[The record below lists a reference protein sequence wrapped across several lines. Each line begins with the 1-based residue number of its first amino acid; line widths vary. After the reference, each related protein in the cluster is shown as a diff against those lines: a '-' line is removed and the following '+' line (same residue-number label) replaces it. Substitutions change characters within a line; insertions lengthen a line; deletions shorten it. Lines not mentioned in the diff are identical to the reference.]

1 MVRVMHMH
9 SVQFRNKMGRVQL
22 VQPQGSRLLR
32 VHQTGSG
39 YWIADMLTPSN
50 ADGEEPLELWLITNR
65 DQQQAMPDDWH
76 CVGHSHTNQGLRV
89 YVFQQV
95 PQPAKRKAGRPRKA
109 AASSPVD
116 DKAD

>member
-9 SVQFRNKMGRVQL
+9 SVQFRGKSDCVNL
-22 VQPQGSRLLR
+22 VQPKGSRLLR

-39 YWIADMLTPSN
+39 YWIADMLSPSD
-50 ADGEEPLELWLITNR
+50 ADGEESLSLLLITNKDHQR
-65 DQQQAMPDDWH
+65 EIAEHWP
-76 CVGHSHTNQGLRV
+76 CVGHSTTAQGRRV

-116 DKAD
+116 AKAD